1 MVEDQHCYL
10 KNVKITG
17 FICAKSLIELTCYIL
32 KNATSLEYL
41 TLDTHYGSASRC
53 SDANSISKWCRPVGN
68 SVREKR
74 RALVAIRKIIQ
85 DKVPTGVKLTVVEPC
100 FKCHKSS

>member
-1 MVEDQHCYL
+1 MKQESIFRQTSDMRQMVEDQHCYL

-53 SDANSISKWCRPVGN
+53 SDANSISKWCRHRPW
-68 SVREKR
+68 
-74 RALVAIRKIIQ
+74 A
-85 DKVPTGVKLTVVEPC
+85 TV
-100 FKCHKSS
+100 